1 MLSLFENK
9 MKKNYT
15 FLLLLLSVV
24 IFAQAPA
31 NYYNNATGTGYTLK
45 TQLKTIITNGSID
58 KGYNAL
64 WSIYPTSDVRADG
77 KVWDM
82 YSNCNLTFGTDQDMG
97 SSGTSQCQKFN
108 REHSFP
114 KSWFNDATPMHNDAF
129 HVLPIDKYVNGIRGN
144 YAYGIVGTAN
154 FTSLNGSKR
163 GNNIAVGSPNAT
175 VFEPADE
182 FKGDFARIYFYMA
195 TRYQDVVSGW
205 TGNDSDGDSMLNGTN
220 NKVFSQWALD
230 MLYQWHV
237 ADPVSIKEINR
248 NNVVYGYQNNRNP
261 FVDHPE
267 YVLSIWGAVLSTSKY
282 NSLATAMVY
291 PNPSN
296 NQRINIQTEVDLDEI
311 QLITINGQIM
321 QQINKPSSSDKT
333 YTIENIPSGFY
344 FLRLS
349 NGSQSTIKKVII
361 N

>member
-1 MLSLFENK
+1 MSLFENK

-15 FLLLLLSVV
+15 FLVFLLTIVS
-24 IFAQAPA
+24 FAQAPA
-31 NYYNNATGTGYTLK
+31 NYYNTATGTGYTLK
-45 TQLKTIITNGSID
+45 TQLKNIISNGSID
-58 KGYNAL
+58 KGYNTL

-82 YSNCNLTFGTDQDMG
+82 YSNCNLTFGTDQDTG

-129 HVLPIDKYVNGIRGN
+129 HVLPIDKYVNGVRGN
-144 YAYGIVGTAN
+144 IAYGIVGTAN

-163 GNNIAVGSPNAT
+163 GNNVAVGSPNAT

-205 TGNDSDGDSMLNGTN
+205 VGNDSDGDSMLNGTN

-230 MLYQWHV
+230 MLYQWHI
-237 ADPVSIKEINR
+237 ADPVSTKEINR
-248 NNVVYGYQNNRNP
+248 NNVIYGYQNNRNP

-267 YVLSIWGAVLSTSKY
+267 YVLSIWGSVLSTAQY
-282 NSLATAMVY
+282 DTLAAVVVY

-296 NQRINIQTEVDLDEI
+296 NQRINIQTEIEIDEI
-311 QLITINGQIM
+311 QLININGQIM
-321 QQINKPSSSDKT
+321 QQIKKPTLINKNYSV
-333 YTIENIPSGFY
+333 ENIPNGFY

-349 NGSQSTIKKVII
+349 NGNQSVIKKVIV

>member
-1 MLSLFENK
+1 

-15 FLLLLLSVV
+15 FLLLLLSL
-24 IFAQAPA
+24 ITLAQAPA
-31 NYYNNATGTGYTLK
+31 NYYNNATGTGYALK
-45 TQLKTIITNGSID
+45 TQLKTIISAGYID

-64 WSIYPTSDVRADG
+64 WTIYPTSDVRADG

-114 KSWFNDATPMHNDAF
+114 KSWFNDAAPMHNDAY

-154 FTSLNGSKR
+154 FTSLNGCKR
-163 GNNIAVGSPNAT
+163 GNNVAPGSPNAT

-182 FKGDFARIYFYMA
+182 YKGDFARIYFYMA
-195 TRYQDVVSGW
+195 TRYQDVVTGW
-205 TGNDSDGDSMLNGTN
+205 TGNDSDGDSMLDGSST
-220 NKVFSQWALD
+220 KVFSQWTLD
-230 MLYQWHV
+230 MLYQWHI
-237 ADPVSIKEINR
+237 ADPVSLKETNR
-248 NNVVYGYQNNRNP
+248 NNVIYGYQNNRNP

-267 YVLSIWGAVLSTSKY
+267 YVLSIWGAVLSTSQY
-282 NSLATAMVY
+282 NSLATVMVY

-321 QQINKPSSSDKT
+321 QQITKPSSQNKT

-349 NGSQSTIKKVII
+349 NGNQSTVKKVIV